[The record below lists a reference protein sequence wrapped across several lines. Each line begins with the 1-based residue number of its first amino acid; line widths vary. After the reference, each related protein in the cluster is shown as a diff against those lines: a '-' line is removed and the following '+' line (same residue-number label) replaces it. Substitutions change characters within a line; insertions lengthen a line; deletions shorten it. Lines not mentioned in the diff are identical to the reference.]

1 MSKNTEVKCP
11 SCKEVFKVDD
21 SVYTDIVKQV
31 RDQQFQDEL
40 NNRLESAQKEK
51 QSALQLKESELK
63 IAFQQQLAEK
73 QSAIEALKHKSKSEL
88 FDEVSKKEKQ
98 LQELKSKIDRAETE
112 KKLALS
118 NAVKDVEKERDQ
130 LVNDVKLKEAEKQTA
145 DLDNKIQ
152 ELLNSA
158 KSQAETISKNI
169 VDKTAQAIS
178 SKEKN
183 SLERIKQI
191 EISAIQSIKN
201 QASIELNNMITN
213 YLSNLSDSD
222 RNKVLEKS
230 VSDFK
235 SIN

>member
-1 MSKNTEVKCP
+1 MFEDPKFWLLVSFVLFVILMIKP
-11 SCKEVFKVDD
+11 FK
-21 SVYTDIVKQV
+21 SMLIGGL
-31 RDQQFQDEL
+31 DQ
-40 NNRLESAQKEK
+40 
-51 QSALQLKESELK
+51 K
-63 IAFQQQLAEK
+63 IEE
-73 QSAIEALKHKSKSEL
+73 IKSNINS
-88 FDEVSKKEKQ
+88 S
-98 LQELKSKIDRAETE
+98 LKSFSDAET
-112 KKLALS
+112 
-118 NAVKDVEKERDQ
+118 
-130 LVNDVKLKEAEKQTA
+130 KLKEAEKQTA
-145 DLDNKIQ
+145 DLDNKIL

>member
-1 MSKNTEVKCP
+1 MFEDPKFWLTVSFILFVILMIKP
-11 SCKEVFKVDD
+11 FK
-21 SVYTDIVKQV
+21 SMMIGGL
-31 RDQQFQDEL
+31 DQ
-40 NNRLESAQKEK
+40 
-51 QSALQLKESELK
+51 K
-63 IAFQQQLAEK
+63 IEE
-73 QSAIEALKHKSKSEL
+73 IKSNINS
-88 FDEVSKKEKQ
+88 S
-98 LQELKSKIDRAETE
+98 LKSFSEAE
-112 KKLALS
+112 
-118 NAVKDVEKERDQ
+118 
-130 LVNDVKLKEAEKQTA
+130 VKLKEAEKQTE

-169 VDKTAQAIS
+169 VDKTSQTIA

-191 EISAIQSIKN
+191 EISAIQSIKK
-201 QASIELNNMITN
+201 QASIELNSMITN
-213 YLSNLSDSD
+213 YLANLSDSD

>member
-1 MSKNTEVKCP
+1 MFEDPKFWLTVSFILFVILMIKP
-11 SCKEVFKVDD
+11 FGSMM
-21 SVYTDIVKQV
+21 IGGL
-31 RDQQFQDEL
+31 DQ
-40 NNRLESAQKEK
+40 
-51 QSALQLKESELK
+51 K
-63 IAFQQQLAEK
+63 IEE
-73 QSAIEALKHKSKSEL
+73 IKSNINS
-88 FDEVSKKEKQ
+88 S
-98 LQELKSKIDRAETE
+98 LKSFSEAEI
-112 KKLALS
+112 
-118 NAVKDVEKERDQ
+118 
-130 LVNDVKLKEAEKQTA
+130 KLKEAEKKTE

-152 ELLNSA
+152 ELINSA

-201 QASIELNNMITN
+201 QASIELNSMITN

-235 SIN
+235 SLN

>member
-1 MSKNTEVKCP
+1 MFEDPKFWLLVSFVLFVILMSKP
-11 SCKEVFKVDD
+11 FK
-21 SVYTDIVKQV
+21 SMLIGGL
-31 RDQQFQDEL
+31 DQ
-40 NNRLESAQKEK
+40 
-51 QSALQLKESELK
+51 K
-63 IAFQQQLAEK
+63 IEE
-73 QSAIEALKHKSKSEL
+73 IKSNINS
-88 FDEVSKKEKQ
+88 S
-98 LQELKSKIDRAETE
+98 LKSFSDAET
-112 KKLALS
+112 
-118 NAVKDVEKERDQ
+118 
-130 LVNDVKLKEAEKQTA
+130 KLKEAEKQTA

>member
-1 MSKNTEVKCP
+1 MFEDPKFWLLVSFVLFVILMIKP
-11 SCKEVFKVDD
+11 FK
-21 SVYTDIVKQV
+21 SMLIGGL
-31 RDQQFQDEL
+31 DQKIEEIKSNINSSL
-40 NNRLESAQKEK
+40 
-51 QSALQLKESELK
+51 QSFS
-63 IAFQQQLAEK
+63 
-73 QSAIEALKHKSKSEL
+73 
-88 FDEVSKKEKQ
+88 D
-98 LQELKSKIDRAETE
+98 AET
-112 KKLALS
+112 
-118 NAVKDVEKERDQ
+118 
-130 LVNDVKLKEAEKQTA
+130 KLKEAEKQTA

-201 QASIELNNMITN
+201 QASIELNSMITN

-235 SIN
+235 SLN

>member
-1 MSKNTEVKCP
+1 MFEDPKFWLTVSFILFVILMIKP
-11 SCKEVFKVDD
+11 FK
-21 SVYTDIVKQV
+21 SMMIGGL
-31 RDQQFQDEL
+31 DQ
-40 NNRLESAQKEK
+40 
-51 QSALQLKESELK
+51 K
-63 IAFQQQLAEK
+63 IEQ
-73 QSAIEALKHKSKSEL
+73 IKSNINS
-88 FDEVSKKEKQ
+88 S
-98 LQELKSKIDRAETE
+98 LKSFSEAEI
-112 KKLALS
+112 
-118 NAVKDVEKERDQ
+118 
-130 LVNDVKLKEAEKQTA
+130 KLKEAEKKTE

-152 ELLNSA
+152 ELINSA

-201 QASIELNNMITN
+201 QASIELKSMITN

>member
-1 MSKNTEVKCP
+1 MFEDPKFWLLVSFILFVILMIKP
-11 SCKEVFKVDD
+11 FK
-21 SVYTDIVKQV
+21 SMLIGGL
-31 RDQQFQDEL
+31 DQ
-40 NNRLESAQKEK
+40 
-51 QSALQLKESELK
+51 K
-63 IAFQQQLAEK
+63 IEE
-73 QSAIEALKHKSKSEL
+73 IKSNINS
-88 FDEVSKKEKQ
+88 S
-98 LQELKSKIDRAETE
+98 LKSFSDAET
-112 KKLALS
+112 
-118 NAVKDVEKERDQ
+118 
-130 LVNDVKLKEAEKQTA
+130 KLKEAEKQTA

-158 KSQAETISKNI
+158 KSQAETLSKNI

>member
-1 MSKNTEVKCP
+1 MFEDPKFWLLVSFVLFVILMIKP
-11 SCKEVFKVDD
+11 FK
-21 SVYTDIVKQV
+21 SMLIGGL
-31 RDQQFQDEL
+31 DQ
-40 NNRLESAQKEK
+40 
-51 QSALQLKESELK
+51 K
-63 IAFQQQLAEK
+63 IEE
-73 QSAIEALKHKSKSEL
+73 IKSNINS
-88 FDEVSKKEKQ
+88 S
-98 LQELKSKIDRAETE
+98 LKSFSDAET
-112 KKLALS
+112 
-118 NAVKDVEKERDQ
+118 
-130 LVNDVKLKEAEKQTA
+130 KLKEAEKLTA

>member
-1 MSKNTEVKCP
+1 MFEDPKFWLTVSFILFVILMIKP
-11 SCKEVFKVDD
+11 FK
-21 SVYTDIVKQV
+21 SMMIGGL
-31 RDQQFQDEL
+31 DQ
-40 NNRLESAQKEK
+40 
-51 QSALQLKESELK
+51 K
-63 IAFQQQLAEK
+63 IEE
-73 QSAIEALKHKSKSEL
+73 IKSNINS
-88 FDEVSKKEKQ
+88 S
-98 LQELKSKIDRAETE
+98 LKSFSEAE
-112 KKLALS
+112 
-118 NAVKDVEKERDQ
+118 
-130 LVNDVKLKEAEKQTA
+130 VKLKEAEKQTE

-169 VDKTAQAIS
+169 VDKTSQTIS

-191 EISAIQSIKN
+191 EISAIQSIKE
-201 QASIELNNMITN
+201 QASIELNSMITN
-213 YLSNLSDSD
+213 YLANLSDSD

>member
-1 MSKNTEVKCP
+1 MFEDPKFWLLVSFILFVILMIKP
-11 SCKEVFKVDD
+11 FK
-21 SVYTDIVKQV
+21 SMLIGGL
-31 RDQQFQDEL
+31 DQ
-40 NNRLESAQKEK
+40 
-51 QSALQLKESELK
+51 K
-63 IAFQQQLAEK
+63 IEE
-73 QSAIEALKHKSKSEL
+73 IKSNINS
-88 FDEVSKKEKQ
+88 S
-98 LQELKSKIDRAETE
+98 LKSFSDAET
-112 KKLALS
+112 
-118 NAVKDVEKERDQ
+118 
-130 LVNDVKLKEAEKQTA
+130 KLKEAEKQTA

-230 VSDFK
+230 VVILNQLINSYK
-235 SIN
+235 SLHTIFIQFLI

>member
-1 MSKNTEVKCP
+1 MFEDTKFWLLVSFVLFVILMIKP
-11 SCKEVFKVDD
+11 FK
-21 SVYTDIVKQV
+21 SMLIGGL
-31 RDQQFQDEL
+31 DQ
-40 NNRLESAQKEK
+40 
-51 QSALQLKESELK
+51 K
-63 IAFQQQLAEK
+63 IEE
-73 QSAIEALKHKSKSEL
+73 IKSNINS
-88 FDEVSKKEKQ
+88 S
-98 LQELKSKIDRAETE
+98 LKSFSDAET
-112 KKLALS
+112 
-118 NAVKDVEKERDQ
+118 
-130 LVNDVKLKEAEKQTA
+130 KLKEAEKQTA

-201 QASIELNNMITN
+201 QASIELNNLITN
-213 YLSNLSDSD
+213 YLSNLSDTD

-235 SIN
+235 SLN

>member
-1 MSKNTEVKCP
+1 MFEDPKFWLTVSFILFVILMIKP
-11 SCKEVFKVDD
+11 FK
-21 SVYTDIVKQV
+21 SMMIGGL
-31 RDQQFQDEL
+31 DQ
-40 NNRLESAQKEK
+40 
-51 QSALQLKESELK
+51 K
-63 IAFQQQLAEK
+63 IEE
-73 QSAIEALKHKSKSEL
+73 IKSNINS
-88 FDEVSKKEKQ
+88 S
-98 LQELKSKIDRAETE
+98 LKSFSEAE
-112 KKLALS
+112 
-118 NAVKDVEKERDQ
+118 
-130 LVNDVKLKEAEKQTA
+130 VKLKEAEKQTE

-222 RNKVLEKS
+222 RNKVLS
-230 VSDFK
+230 L
-235 SIN
+235 IHI

>member
-1 MSKNTEVKCP
+1 MFEDPKFWLLVSFVLFVILMIKP
-11 SCKEVFKVDD
+11 FK
-21 SVYTDIVKQV
+21 SMLIGGL
-31 RDQQFQDEL
+31 DQ
-40 NNRLESAQKEK
+40 
-51 QSALQLKESELK
+51 K
-63 IAFQQQLAEK
+63 IEE
-73 QSAIEALKHKSKSEL
+73 IKSNINS
-88 FDEVSKKEKQ
+88 S
-98 LQELKSKIDRAETE
+98 LKSFSDAET
-112 KKLALS
+112 
-118 NAVKDVEKERDQ
+118 
-130 LVNDVKLKEAEKQTA
+130 KLKEAEKQTA

-213 YLSNLSDSD
+213 YLSNLSDTD

-235 SIN
+235 SLN

>member
-1 MSKNTEVKCP
+1 MFEDPKFWLLVSFVLFVILMIKP
-11 SCKEVFKVDD
+11 FK
-21 SVYTDIVKQV
+21 SMLIGGL
-31 RDQQFQDEL
+31 DQ
-40 NNRLESAQKEK
+40 
-51 QSALQLKESELK
+51 K
-63 IAFQQQLAEK
+63 IEE
-73 QSAIEALKHKSKSEL
+73 IKSNINS
-88 FDEVSKKEKQ
+88 S
-98 LQELKSKIDRAETE
+98 LKSFSDAET
-112 KKLALS
+112 
-118 NAVKDVEKERDQ
+118 
-130 LVNDVKLKEAEKQTA
+130 KLKEAEKQTA

-230 VSDFK
+230 VNDFK

>member
-1 MSKNTEVKCP
+1 MFEDPKFWLLVSFVLFVILMIKP
-11 SCKEVFKVDD
+11 FK
-21 SVYTDIVKQV
+21 SMLIGGL
-31 RDQQFQDEL
+31 DQ
-40 NNRLESAQKEK
+40 
-51 QSALQLKESELK
+51 K
-63 IAFQQQLAEK
+63 IEE
-73 QSAIEALKHKSKSEL
+73 IKSNINS
-88 FDEVSKKEKQ
+88 S
-98 LQELKSKIDRAETE
+98 LKSFSDAEI
-112 KKLALS
+112 
-118 NAVKDVEKERDQ
+118 
-130 LVNDVKLKEAEKQTA
+130 KLKEAEKQTA

-152 ELLNSA
+152 ELLKSA

-213 YLSNLSDSD
+213 YLSNLSDTD

>member
-1 MSKNTEVKCP
+1 MFEDPKFWLLVSFVLFVILMIKP
-11 SCKEVFKVDD
+11 FK
-21 SVYTDIVKQV
+21 SMLIGGL
-31 RDQQFQDEL
+31 DQ
-40 NNRLESAQKEK
+40 
-51 QSALQLKESELK
+51 K
-63 IAFQQQLAEK
+63 IEE
-73 QSAIEALKHKSKSEL
+73 IKSNINS
-88 FDEVSKKEKQ
+88 S
-98 LQELKSKIDRAETE
+98 LKSFSDAET
-112 KKLALS
+112 
-118 NAVKDVEKERDQ
+118 
-130 LVNDVKLKEAEKQTA
+130 KLKEAEKQTA

-169 VDKTAQAIS
+169 VDKTAQTIS

-201 QASIELNNMITN
+201 QASIELNSMITN
-213 YLSNLSDSD
+213 YLANLSDSD
-222 RNKVLEKS
+222 RNRVLEKS

>member
-1 MSKNTEVKCP
+1 MFEDPKFWLLVSFVLFVILMIKP
-11 SCKEVFKVDD
+11 FK
-21 SVYTDIVKQV
+21 SMLIGGL
-31 RDQQFQDEL
+31 DQ
-40 NNRLESAQKEK
+40 
-51 QSALQLKESELK
+51 K
-63 IAFQQQLAEK
+63 IEE
-73 QSAIEALKHKSKSEL
+73 IKSNINS
-88 FDEVSKKEKQ
+88 S
-98 LQELKSKIDRAETE
+98 LKSFSDAET
-112 KKLALS
+112 
-118 NAVKDVEKERDQ
+118 
-130 LVNDVKLKEAEKQTA
+130 KLKEAEKQTA

-158 KSQAETISKNI
+158 KSQAETLSKNI
-169 VDKTAQAIS
+169 VDRTAQAIS